1 MQKRKIIEND
11 DEFKWTT
18 KRFATQKRSETE
30 NGRDGWDFITRNRR
44 SNFPAA
50 LSAKSLT
57 FSPSQNFLF
66 LMLFGVTD
74 PPNDPTNERL
84 SYQRED
90 KYLFLFV
97 CTLVVEHHNR
107 PFNKCIK
114 FNSGSQ
120 TVCLPIYLSTFDLWK
135 KLFDFNMMDEPCC
148 WAKVGNLY
156 SGFICLPVWSILYRL
171 CHWVLIFLFLT
182 QTIRFSSLGHNQP
195 PFEQLNCSKV
205 NVWKLSHLL
214 MCDYEALPFQKTFL
228 AVYKR
233 LWMSVHW
240 MAFSYNRNLCKK
252 CKTVCGSDFAGLPD
266 WKNILVKEGTIIA
279 VNVMFSQINF
289 DLFQSKKANVERE
302 RER

>member
-148 WAKVGNLY
+148 WAKVVIEFLQWFHLLACVVNIIQIMSL
-156 SGFICLPVWSILYRL
+156 SLDFSFLDTNDSL
-171 CHWVLIFLFLT
+171 LIFGAQSASIWTVELFK
-182 QTIRFSSLGHNQP
+182 G
-195 PFEQLNCSKV
+195 
-205 NVWKLSHLL
+205 
-214 MCDYEALPFQKTFL
+214 
-228 AVYKR
+228 
-233 LWMSVHW
+233 
-240 MAFSYNRNLCKK
+240 
-252 CKTVCGSDFAGLPD
+252 
-266 WKNILVKEGTIIA
+266 
-279 VNVMFSQINF
+279 
-289 DLFQSKKANVERE
+289 
-302 RER
+302 